1 MVREGLDRAPLRV
14 CCLVRQPSRALPLAR
29 LTSLRSP
36 RRPSSSSSFVLP
48 HSPLLLARSRPLSL
62 SLARAQS
69 AAIEETLS
77 RLAVMGGVECY
88 VVTDGK
94 GAILR
99 QSKGISAADA
109 AKYASEVLRLT
120 QKARHVVRDLD
131 PKNDLEIMRLRAK
144 DREIL
149 AAPGDDFL
157 VIIVQK
163 WRAAS
168 DEK

>member
-1 MVREGLDRAPLRV
+1 MVRKLRAPPDARV
-14 CCLVRQPSRALPLAR
+14 TSRSVASSVVPTPPAPHPLSSPARARRAAPPAAPRPPLA
-29 LTSLRSP
+29 P
-36 RRPSSSSSFVLP
+36 P
-48 HSPLLLARSRPLSL
+48 
-62 SLARAQS
+62 AQS

-77 RLAVMGGVECY
+77 RLAVMGGVESY
-88 VVTDGK
+88 VITDGK

-109 AKYASEVLRLT
+109 AKFAAEVLKLT

>member
-1 MVREGLDRAPLRV
+1 MSASIVSPAAAAASASAQAAKSAPF
-14 CCLVRQPSRALPLAR
+14 AR
-29 LTSLRSP
+29 P
-36 RRPSSSSSFVLP
+36 
-48 HSPLLLARSRPLSL
+48 
-62 SLARAQS
+62 QS

-88 VVTDGK
+88 VITDGK

-109 AKYASEVLRLT
+109 AKFAAEVLKLT

>member
-1 MVREGLDRAPLRV
+1 VRDLCGRRCVCAARSASAARA
-14 CCLVRQPSRALPLAR
+14 PSRAPDLPPPA
-29 LTSLRSP
+29 
-36 RRPSSSSSFVLP
+36 PSFLLLILPFVLP
-48 HSPLLLARSRPLSL
+48 RSPLLIALSRPLSL
-62 SLARAQS
+62 PLARAQS

-88 VVTDGK
+88 VITDGK

>member
-1 MVREGLDRAPLRV
+1 MEFLAVVLFL
-14 CCLVRQPSRALPLAR
+14 LLILP
-29 LTSLRSP
+29 
-36 RRPSSSSSFVLP
+36 FVLTR
-48 HSPLLLARSRPLSL
+48 SPLLIALSRPFP
-62 SLARAQS
+62 LARAQS

-88 VVTDGK
+88 VITDGK

-157 VIIVQK
+157 VIIVHK

>member
-1 MVREGLDRAPLRV
+1 MGTAACVLARPPVR
-14 CCLVRQPSRALPLAR
+14 RALPLAR
-29 LTSLRSP
+29 LTSLRLPCCS
-36 RRPSSSSSFVLP
+36 PSSTSPSSFPVPRSSSPSL
-48 HSPLLLARSRPLSL
+48 SPLAH
-62 SLARAQS
+62 AQS

-88 VVTDGK
+88 VITDGK

>member
-1 MVREGLDRAPLRV
+1 M

-36 RRPSSSSSFVLP
+36 RRPSSSSSSSFVLP
-48 HSPLLLARSRPLSL
+48 HSPLLLALSRPFPLS
-62 SLARAQS
+62 RAQS

-88 VVTDGK
+88 VITDGK

>member
-1 MVREGLDRAPLRV
+1 MCGRLACVLARPPVR
-14 CCLVRQPSRALPLAR
+14 RALPLAR
-29 LTSLRSP
+29 LTSLHPP
-36 RRPSSSSSFVLP
+36 RRSSSSSSSSSSSFPVPRSSSPSL
-48 HSPLLLARSRPLSL
+48 SPLAH
-62 SLARAQS
+62 AQS

-88 VVTDGK
+88 VITDGK